1 MKNIPKDQIFPYF
14 LLLNSTLYIM
24 ISIIT
29 VLLAQVL
36 LKWHWTFSP
45 PFRNLIF
52 RITRVELKSGLN
64 KDITYFLLV
73 HFHLN
78 SSLKIFNYSFQTR
91 RDHLLFFSTLVQNFL
106 TDHSMYVRNLPA
118 LCGCSQQVKT
128 GGDQYGNPL
137 DLISWG
143 GKERWKTRGEPAQRR
158 ACPHVLHPQA

>member
-1 MKNIPKDQIFPYF
+1 MKNIPKDQIIPYF

-91 RDHLLFFSTLVQNFL
+91 RDHLLFFFPLWYKTFWQITQCMSETCLLYVAVLSRLKQEVTSTG
-106 TDHSMYVRNLPA
+106 TP
-118 LCGCSQQVKT
+118 
-128 GGDQYGNPL
+128 
-137 DLISWG
+137 
-143 GKERWKTRGEPAQRR
+143 
-158 ACPHVLHPQA
+158 